1 MLRYWNSPKYLPR
14 LQTERLLLRPMER
27 SDFVDLYDYARRED
41 TSRYL
46 VWTPHPSPDYTRNY
60 LAMIARLYRKGQF
73 FDWAIVE
80 RQSGR
85 MIGTCGFTKLDL
97 QNRVGEIGYVLNP
110 TRHGRGYATEA
121 VMRVLEYGFFELQL
135 NRVEGRYM
143 VENMPSRRVMERCGL
158 TYEGVLRQSMLIKGV
173 YRDIGICSIVREEY
187 LQFRQRMAAQA
198 MTVR

>member
-27 SDFVDLYDYARRED
+27 SDFADLYDYARRED